1 MLELP
6 ISKFKKNSEQNK
18 NYNYSFIKSKSSII
32 GITKNFILKVFL

>member
-1 MLELP
+1 MLEP
-6 ISKFKKNSEQNK
+6 QIGKFKKNREENK